1 MLSRLVNKFK
11 SKKSEKILSSFL
23 SEEKISELESK
34 LGCMITNKNLFIQA
48 LVHRS
53 YLEES
58 KELII
63 SNERLE
69 FLGDAVLNL
78 LVADYLYTHFPE
90 NDEGFLTKVRARIVN
105 RRVLADAAE
114 ALSLVDFIIVGKNLF
129 QSFKNG
135 SRSVLSDAFEAIIG
149 AIYLDS
155 GIEETTKF
163 VNRILIKPITKKD
176 DFLRDE
182 NYKSQ
187 LLEYAQSKRMENP
200 TYNIVSEEGPQ
211 HNRIFTIKVLIGNVE
226 YGTGRGRNK
235 KSAEQ
240 DAAKAAM
247 IRLLEEN

>member
-1 MLSRLVNKFK
+1 MLSRLVEKLRN
-11 SKKSEKILSSFL
+11 KKSEKILKGFL
-23 SEEKISELESK
+23 TEEKILELESK
-34 LGCMITNKNLFIQA
+34 LEQKITNKNLFIQA
-48 LVHRS
+48 LIHRS

-58 KELII
+58 KAQIK

-78 LVADYLYTHFPE
+78 LVAEYLYAHFPE

-105 RRVLADAAE
+105 RKVLADAAE
-114 ALSLVDFIIVGKNLF
+114 AVSLQEFIIVGKNLS
-129 QSFKNG
+129 QSFRNG
-135 SRSVLSDAFEAIIG
+135 SKSVLSDAFESVIG

-155 GIEETTKF
+155 GIEETKKF
-163 VNRILIKPITKKD
+163 VNRILIKPVTKKD

-187 LLEYAQSKRMENP
+187 LLEFAQSRKMENP
-200 TYNIVSEEGPQ
+200 AYYVVSEEGPQ
-211 HNRIFTIKVLIGNVE
+211 HSRTFTIKVLMGDIE
-226 YGTGRGRNK
+226 YGTGQGKNK

-247 IRLLEEN
+247 IKLLQES

>member
-1 MLSRLVNKFK
+1 MLSRLVKKFK
-11 SKKSEKILSSFL
+11 RKKSEKILSSFL

-34 LGCMITNKNLFIQA
+34 LGCRITNKNLFIQA

-58 KELII
+58 KESII

-247 IRLLEEN
+247 IRLLEES

>member
-1 MLSRLVNKFK
+1 MLSRLVRRFK

-34 LGCMITNKNLFIQA
+34 LGCRITNKHLFIQA
-48 LVHRS
+48 LIHRS

-58 KELII
+58 NEPII

-69 FLGDAVLNL
+69 FLGDAVLSL
-78 LVADYLYTHFPE
+78 LVADYLYSHFPE

-114 ALSLVDFIIVGKNLF
+114 ALSLVDFIIVGKNIS
-129 QSFKNG
+129 QSFKDG
-135 SRSVLSDAFEAIIG
+135 SKTILSDAFEAVIG

-200 TYNIVSEEGPQ
+200 NYYVVSEEGPQ
-211 HNRIFTIKVLIGNVE
+211 HNRIFTIKVLMGDVE
-226 YGTGRGRNK
+226 YGTGQGKNK